1 VVNVTRQPSTAF
13 RNPTPTIE
21 SETDLDE
28 LAEKMRTLKLQV
40 DAIAQDFD
48 DRMRPLERVRQLA
61 DEEIAQLL
69 ADKVAALDGPNDA
82 LKDMVAAAYQF
93 LEKDGD
99 EHWKRLRGR
108 LTYVKRAIASFH
120 RNKGPSPR
128 IEIEDE
134 DSVVKSLKELGLDR
148 FLKEIPNRTAMAAD
162 QTVAENITGIRFVRS
177 PTFIVKLVGDLKL
190 SYQVR
195 ELRERLARNK

>member
-69 ADKVAALDGPNDA
+69 ADKV
-82 LKDMVAAAYQF
+82 
-93 LEKDGD
+93 
-99 EHWKRLRGR
+99 
-108 LTYVKRAIASFH
+108 AIASFH